1 MVMMMMM
8 VMILMM
14 MISISWK
21 SADLV
26 RLAQYSISEGDL
38 YPIMHLCHYPHDD
51 DDNDDDDDD
60 DDDDDGDDDYVGGC
74 GDDGEDD
81 YRTVKCMLKLYL
93 LT

>member
-1 MVMMMMM
+1 MRNNERESCETFFNVGKICQKLHFAA
-8 VMILMM
+8 V
-14 MISISWK
+14 
-21 SADLV
+21 
-26 RLAQYSISEGDL
+26 EGCLFDD
-38 YPIMHLCHYPHDD
+38 DD

-60 DDDDDGDDDYVGGC
+60 DDDDDYVGGC